1 MLLILLAASS
11 SKCCIINSLV
21 ARILTILFQ
30 ALLLEDKRPLDGY
43 GTSGQ
48 PNGALIEWP
57 FEAKN
62 QLFYDRA
69 GLQLSE
75 TEKSEQ
81 VHVRSAS
88 HMHHSKCMTLPR
100 VLAVQHACIINLSTS
115 RAVAIGSRC
124 LR

>member
-1 MLLILLAASS
+1 MNDRCAPPATYPKIRVHVRSVKSFRLYFCWLSWSQEAGLAPLITLSPASFQIS
-11 SKCCIINSLV
+11 F
-21 ARILTILFQ
+21 FQ

-48 PNGALIEWP
+48 PNGALIQWP

-62 QLFYDRA
+62 QLYYDRA

-81 VHVRSAS
+81 VHVSFS
-88 HMHHSKCMTLPR
+88 SEHLYEMPDF
-100 VLAVQHACIINLSTS
+100 V
-115 RAVAIGSRC
+115 
-124 LR
+124 